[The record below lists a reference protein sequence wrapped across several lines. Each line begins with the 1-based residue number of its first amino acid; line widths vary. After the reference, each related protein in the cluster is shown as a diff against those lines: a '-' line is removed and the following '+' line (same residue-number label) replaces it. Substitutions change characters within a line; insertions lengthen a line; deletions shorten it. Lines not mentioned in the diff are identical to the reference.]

1 MFNCLWLHSRDI
13 LVVPVTAVKPI
24 NMFPPQHPESLS
36 YKDVTR
42 GHCVIVINAMSGV
55 KRNE

>member
-24 NMFPPQHPESLS
+24 NMFPSQHPESLLAFAA
-36 YKDVTR
+36 KNTHHGDVIPLT
-42 GHCVIVINAMSGV
+42 VSQTL
-55 KRNE
+55 K

>member
-1 MFNCLWLHSRDI
+1 MSNGLCLHSQDI
-13 LVVPVTAVKPI
+13 LLVPVTAVKPI